1 VTPWVVAALL
11 AGFALGGLLRK
22 RELAIARG
30 ERRQFEALC
39 DELEVELD
47 KALVQAAELDA
58 WIPIVFDAGIVQGQL
73 LRDEREAEG
82 LSRN

>member
-1 VTPWVVAALL
+1 MTPWVVAALL
-11 AGFALGGLLRK
+11 VGFAAGGLLRK
-22 RELAIARG
+22 WELVVARS

-39 DELEVELD
+39 DELEAELD
-47 KALVQAAELDA
+47 KAQVQVAELDA

-82 LSRN
+82 LS